1 MRERKAQTADLSAL
15 KIDRDSD
22 AHKEKKLDPRQR
34 GLLVASAM
42 IIFLAAL
49 IYIISS
55 KITSPPNVKIATAT
69 TVYPSQADAIL
80 TASGYVVAQ
89 RQAAVA
95 SKATGRLEYL
105 GVEEG
110 DEVKKGEIIAQLEH
124 DDVDAALAQARAN
137 LEMAKASLK
146 EDEAE
151 LEDATLHYNRQRN
164 LLAEHVISQSEYD
177 LAEARYKRA
186 VAAVSSAK
194 AQIELAKAAV
204 KAAEVQV
211 ENTNIRAPFNG
222 TVLTKNADVGEMVAP
237 FAASRNSRGAV
248 VTIADM
254 SSLEVEADV
263 SESNIQ
269 RVRIGQSCEIILDA
283 FPEHRYQGYVHKIVP
298 TADRAK
304 ATVLTKIR
312 FVERDEK
319 VLPEMSAKVSFF
331 SKSLNDGDGSLQ
343 PFTAIPKTAITERRG
358 KKVVFVVRDNTT
370 TETPIIVGAEFGELV
385 EIRNGLTTGDQV
397 VLSPTADLKSGLKIK
412 IEKDEGK

>member
-151 LEDATLHYNRQRN
+151 LGDATLHYNRQRN

-194 AQIELAKAAV
+194 AQRELAKAAV

-211 ENTNIRAPFNG
+211 
-222 TVLTKNADVGEMVAP
+222 
-237 FAASRNSRGAV
+237 
-248 VTIADM
+248 
-254 SSLEVEADV
+254 
-263 SESNIQ
+263 
-269 RVRIGQSCEIILDA
+269 
-283 FPEHRYQGYVHKIVP
+283 
-298 TADRAK
+298 
-304 ATVLTKIR
+304 
-312 FVERDEK
+312 
-319 VLPEMSAKVSFF
+319 
-331 SKSLNDGDGSLQ
+331 
-343 PFTAIPKTAITERRG
+343 
-358 KKVVFVVRDNTT
+358 
-370 TETPIIVGAEFGELV
+370 
-385 EIRNGLTTGDQV
+385 
-397 VLSPTADLKSGLKIK
+397 
-412 IEKDEGK
+412 